1 MSDSNVNVN
10 TESLRELTGSLGEFS
25 SSVAETLNEAN
36 GVISEYLDRMKCV
49 CEQIR
54 KKWEEAREKRQA
66 AENEWN
72 EAESEH
78 SACLASQEQDEDGN
92 WHPSCYAESMRAA
105 AARAKFQ
112 QAQREE
118 NEKRQIYENAVGIV
132 NRAKGSIDEYKCGSG
147 AALAQIAGDYSQ
159 AARSEIGIRLEQLG
173 EILDTNLSLDSRKVT
188 PRSLYPNSS
197 TTEPERPRE
206 PSCQKCGRP
215 ISKCF
220 CQRQSPAAKPE
231 RPREPYCSVCGYQI
245 SKCICKKRG
254 TK

>member
-10 TESLRELTGSLGEFS
+10 TESLKELVGSLGEFS
-25 SSVAETLNEAN
+25 SSVSETLNEAN
-36 GVISEYLDRMKCV
+36 MVIDDYLSRMRSV

-54 KKWEEAREKRQA
+54 EKWEEAERKRQA

-92 WHPSCYAESMRAA
+92 WHPSCYVESMRAA
-105 AARAKFQ
+105 AAKARLLAAEKVEEEWRKKRDRADK
-112 QAQREE
+112 
-118 NEKRQIYENAVGIV
+118 ILD
-132 NRAKGSIDEYKCGSG
+132 RATQSAESYKCGFG
-147 AALAQIAGDYSQ
+147 AALGQIAGDYSQ
-159 AARSEIGIRLEQLG
+159 AATSEIDRRLEQLG
-173 EILDTNLSLDSRKVT
+173 EILDTHLSLDSRKVI

-220 CQRQSPAAKPE
+220 CQRQSHAAEPE

-254 TK
+254 KK